1 MSEDLLFRILLIL
14 LFGIFAS
21 IRIYYRTRSSAPTQK
36 GVKQKEGIKKI
47 GGWAGIVLS
56 LGIIGMLISI
66 ILYLLAPAWFLWS
79 QLLLPPMVRAI
90 GILTAISSLPILIW
104 THQTLGKYYSEV
116 LELKEKH
123 ILITSGPYS
132 RIRHPMY
139 TVFIIFTISIALISA
154 NLLVIVF
161 SIVIIVQFPSLA
173 KQEEQMLLDLFG
185 DEYGDYM
192 KQTNRFFPLKR
203 RQKENKE
210 LK

>member
-21 IRIYYRTRSSAPTQK
+21 IRIFYRTRSSAPAQK
-36 GVKQKEGIKKI
+36 GAKQREGIKKI

-56 LGIIGMLISI
+56 FGIIGMLISV

-79 QLLLPPMVRAI
+79 QLPLPPVIRAI
-90 GILTAISSLPILIW
+90 GVLTLISSLPILIW
-104 THQTLGKYYSEV
+104 THRTLGKYYAAV

-123 ILITSGPYS
+123 TLITSGPYS

-139 TVFIIFTISIALISA
+139 TVFIIFTISLALISA
-154 NLLVIVF
+154 NLFVIVF
-161 SIVIIVQFPSLA
+161 SIFVIIPFPSIA
-173 KQEEQMLLDLFG
+173 KQEEQMLLGLFG
-185 DEYGDYM
+185 DEYRDYM
-192 KQTNRFFPLKR
+192 RQTNRFFPLKH

-210 LK
+210 PK